1 MTLNVLM
8 LSTLFPDISRPNFGV
23 FVERQARELAS
34 RPEADVTVIAP
45 VGLPP
50 WPLSL
55 TGRYAPLRALPRKER
70 WRELTV
76 YRPTFR
82 IIPKIGG
89 RANVGAMTR
98 AILPLVRRLHAEKPF
113 DVIDASFFFPDGPVA
128 RRLSKALGI
137 PYSVKAR
144 GADIHHWGTQRST
157 RKMVR
162 AAGDQAAGLLA
173 VSDAMRRSMARMGM
187 DADKIRVHYTGVDLD
202 TFELSDRAAAKEAL
216 DFSGPVVLCVG
227 ALIPRKGQELLVR
240 ALPALPDVTLLLA
253 GQGQYRRTLE
263 NLAQELGVERRVG
276 FLGSVP
282 HHKLPRIFA
291 AADVMA
297 LPSASE
303 GLANAWVESLACGTP
318 IVISDVGGARELLDR
333 PEAGKIVDRDPDA
346 IAAAIRAI
354 LDNPPAQAAVRETA
368 LRFTWRAN
376 GDALLAHLQD
386 IAASG

>member
-8 LSTLFPDISRPNFGV
+8 LSTLFPDLSRPNFGV

-45 VGLPP
+45 LGIPP
-50 WPLSL
+50 WPLSMAPQ
-55 TGRYAPLRALPRKER
+55 YAQLRALPRKER

-76 YRPTFR
+76 YRPTFP
-82 IIPKIGG
+82 IIPKVGG
-89 RANVGAMTR
+89 RTNVWTMTR
-98 AILPLVRRLHAEKPF
+98 AILPLVRKLHAERPF

-128 RRLSKALGI
+128 QRLSRALGI

-144 GADIHHWGTQRST
+144 GADIHHWGTQRGT

-162 AAGDQAAGLLA
+162 QAGDDAAGLLA
-173 VSDAMRRSMARMGM
+173 VSGAMRRSMAKMGM
-187 DADKIRVHYTGVDLD
+187 DAEKIRVHYTGVDLD
-202 TFELSDRAAAKEAL
+202 TFEVTDRAAAKAAL

-227 ALIPRKGQELLVR
+227 ALIPRKGQDLLVR
-240 ALPALPDVTLLLA
+240 ALPLLPDVTLLLA
-253 GQGQYRRTLE
+253 GQGQYRRTIE
-263 NLAQELGVERRVG
+263 SLAQELGVDRRIG

-303 GLANAWVESLACGTP
+303 GLANAWVEALACGTP

-333 PEAGKIVDRDPDA
+333 PEAGQIVAREPEA

-354 LDNPPAQAAVRETA
+354 LDNPPPQEQVREAA
-368 LRFTWRAN
+368 LRFTWAAN
-376 GDALLAHLQD
+376 GDALLAHLQG
-386 IAASG
+386 IAKAS

>member
-1 MTLNVLM
+1 MV
-8 LSTLFPDISRPNFGV
+8 
-23 FVERQARELAS
+23 RQA
-34 RPEADVTVIAP
+34 AD
-45 VGLPP
+45 
-50 WPLSL
+50 
-55 TGRYAPLRALPRKER
+55 
-70 WRELTV
+70 
-76 YRPTFR
+76 
-82 IIPKIGG
+82 
-89 RANVGAMTR
+89 
-98 AILPLVRRLHAEKPF
+98 
-113 DVIDASFFFPDGPVA
+113 D
-128 RRLSKALGI
+128 
-137 PYSVKAR
+137 
-144 GADIHHWGTQRST
+144 
-157 RKMVR
+157 
-162 AAGDQAAGLLA
+162 AAGLLA
-173 VSDAMRRSMARMGM
+173 VSDAMRRSMARMGI
-187 DADKIRVHYTGVDLD
+187 DAAKIRVHYTGVDLD
-202 TFELSDRAAAKEAL
+202 TFEILDRSTAKAAL
-216 DFSGPVVLCVG
+216 DFNGPVVLSVG

-240 ALPALPDVTLLLA
+240 ALPQLPDVTLLLA

-263 NLAQELGVERRVG
+263 TLAMDLGVERRIG

-297 LPSASE
+297 LPSESE